1 MFEIPV
7 LFEVSEETYNN
18 LTSLVLSP
26 YVLIGITVLVFIVVY
41 AIVRLLEK
49 RENERKASREFER
62 MRPVRA
68 PPPLADKPVPEGELT
83 PQDKL
88 IKREKELRDREEEL
102 KIRKKKELEEREKK
116 LGEKESEETFY
127 DDRDRDGNGDI
138 GGREPA
144 DVKEEE
150 GSGLDDEITE
160 LEYSRNRLWK
170 SLRNA
175 EEKYVNDEMDEEEFR
190 RITAKNMREL
200 IEVNTRLKKI
210 DRL

>member
-7 LFEVSEETYNN
+7 LFEVNEETYNN

-49 RENERKASREFER
+49 REGERKASKEFER

-68 PPPLADKPVPEGELT
+68 PPPLAEKPAPEGELT
-83 PQDKL
+83 PHDKL
-88 IKREKELRDREEEL
+88 IKRERELRDREEEL

-127 DDRDRDGNGDI
+127 DDRNRDANLDI
-138 GGREPA
+138 VGREPA
-144 DVKEEE
+144 DVKED
-150 GSGLDDEITE
+150 GPGLDDESTE